1 MIHLTVVGAAFA
13 AAILGSDLALAGAK
27 VQTRL
32 ARVILVYAAVGALLL
47 LYLRW
52 THVAGTVAFSIYW
65 GGAFLSWF
73 GIRSHI
79 ESSIL
84 LRMLFLLK
92 NGALSRAELLA
103 AYERHYGAPQRVDE
117 LLRAGLLQPG
127 PDGLAATRKGL
138 FIAKAAAWLR

>member
-1 MIHLTVVGAAFA
+1 MIHLTVVGAAFV
-13 AAILGSDLALAGAK
+13 AAILGSDLTLAGAK

-32 ARVILVYAAVGALLL
+32 ARVLLVYAAVGALLL

-52 THVAGTVAFSIYW
+52 TQAAGTVAFSIYW
-65 GGAFLSWF
+65 AGAFLSWF

-92 NGALSRAELLA
+92 DGALSRPELLA
-103 AYERHYGAPQRVDE
+103 AYERHYGAAQRLEE
-117 LLRAGLLQPG
+117 LMRAGLLQPG
-127 PDGLAATRKGL
+127 PHGLEATRKGM

>member
-1 MIHLTVVGAAFA
+1 MMHLAVVGAAFV
-13 AAILGSDLALAGAK
+13 AAILGSDLTLAGAK

-32 ARVILVYAAVGALLL
+32 ARVLVVYATVGALLL
-47 LYLRW
+47 VYLHW

-65 GGAFLSWF
+65 AGAFLSWF

-92 NGALSRAELLA
+92 EGAMSRSELLA
-103 AYERHYGAPQRVDE
+103 AYERHYSAAQRLEE
-117 LLRAGLLQPG
+117 LQRAGLLQPG
-127 PDGLAATRKGL
+127 GRGLEATRKGML
-138 FIAKAAAWLR
+138 IAKAAAWLR

>member
-1 MIHLTVVGAAFA
+1 
-13 AAILGSDLALAGAK
+13 
-27 VQTRL
+27 
-32 ARVILVYAAVGALLL
+32 LL

-65 GGAFLSWF
+65 AGAFLSWF

-92 NGALSRAELLA
+92 NGAMSRSELLTT
-103 AYERHYGAPQRVDE
+103 YERHYSATQRLEE
-117 LLRAGLLQPG
+117 LKRAGLLQPG
-127 PDGLAATRKGL
+127 ARGLEATRKGM